1 MCVCVRVCV
10 CMKVC
15 DYQYGEW
22 KIKILSG
29 KFDEEENKKENNKQN
44 RREGRRSIKLNHSTS
59 AIFH

>member
-1 MCVCVRVCV
+1 
-10 CMKVC
+10 MKVC